1 MSVIGG
7 AIFLLLATIMPKI
20 RKTPITIWEIYFVGV
35 LIPYSVGAFLV
46 FSFGDWVCL
55 KLKLYK
61 DNEVFGLGAST
72 SLSSPHINEARNT
85 TFGTGTS
92 ESEHLRTMMST

>member
-7 AIFLLLATIMPKI
+7 AIFLLLATTMPKI
-20 RKTPITIWEIYFVGV
+20 RKTPISLWEIYFEGI

-46 FSFGDWVCL
+46 FAFGDWVCL

-61 DNEVFGLGAST
+61 DNEVFGLDAST
-72 SLSSPHINEARNT
+72 SVFSPNLNEERNT
-85 TFGTGTS
+85 TFGRGTS
-92 ESEHLRTMMST
+92 ESADLKAMMST